1 MTRDPQPQPQ
11 QGDSLVY
18 TSPDPAPAPPDPAS
32 AFSSLSPARSDS
44 GPAFSDPAPAFSES
58 MPALSGVASQQAAS
72 FVPEPAPE
80 TVQLRVPA
88 QGGPVEPPYPMFP
101 APPAPPGKASFAA
114 RAKPVLEAVRA
125 VWRRISALLIWV
137 VKVAARLVA
146 VVLLVHA
153 AFSIFKA
160 NTANVWY
167 QVIDSWAGTLS
178 LGLTGLFDLPDARW
192 EALVNHGLAAAV
204 WLAAGSVAAGL
215 LRRITP

>member
-11 QGDSLVY
+11 PGDSLVY
-18 TSPDPAPAPPDPAS
+18 TSPEPAS
-32 AFSSLSPARSDS
+32 AFSDPMPGLPEAA
-44 GPAFSDPAPAFSES
+44 PPVPAP
-58 MPALSGVASQQAAS
+58 V
-72 FVPEPAPE
+72 PE

-88 QGGPVEPPYPMFP
+88 QGGPVEPPYPVFP
-101 APPAPPGKASFAA
+101 APPAPPGRTSFAA
-114 RAKPVLEAVRA
+114 RAKPVLGAARA
-125 VWRRISALLIWV
+125 GWRRVSALLIWA
-137 VKVAARLVA
+137 VKVAVRLVA
-146 VVLLVHA
+146 AVLLVHA

-167 QVIDSWAGTLS
+167 QVIDSWAGTMS

-204 WLAAGSVAAGL
+204 WLVAGSVAAGL